1 MKQLVLVYQEPC
13 TEPSIMHIQTHKTSS
28 HKLSVLGRQRISAL
42 ILLAISIIIPVFTY
56 DLTASFFLLPLS
68 IALLFS
74 KKIHIKSITS
84 HAKAWRLV

>member
-13 TEPSIMHIQTHKTSS
+13 TEPSIMHIQTRKTSR
-28 HKLSVLGRQRISAL
+28 HKLSLLGKQRVSAL

-74 KKIHIKSITS
+74 KKIHIN
-84 HAKAWRLV
+84 

>member
-1 MKQLVLVYQEPC
+1 MKQLAIVYQEPC

-68 IALLFS
+68 LSLLFS
-74 KKIHIKSITS
+74 KKIHIN
-84 HAKAWRLV
+84 